1 VGDFNGQLFTIVLT
15 FHLDSIVMKSSI
27 PHPCQYSHKLPKVT
41 RNAINPYHVHLD
53 SHRTITNHIGGVMVS
68 VLALSAVD
76 RGIEPQS
83 GQTKDYKMVFA
94 ASPLSTQY

>member
-1 VGDFNGQLFTIVLT
+1 
-15 FHLDSIVMKSSI
+15 
-27 PHPCQYSHKLPKVT
+27 
-41 RNAINPYHVHLD
+41 
-53 SHRTITNHIGGVMVS
+53 MVS

-83 GQTKDYKMVFA
+83 GQTKYYKMVFA

>member
-1 VGDFNGQLFTIVLT
+1 
-15 FHLDSIVMKSSI
+15 MKSSI
-27 PHPCQYSHKLPKVT
+27 RHPCQYSHKLPKDT

-76 RGIEPQS
+76 REPQS